1 MSMLRQR
8 TIIVNNYY
16 NNINGTKISE
26 KLSDHWSRSVGVDT
40 VWPLSLQLCYKLSTF
55 SRTIFFQP
63 KHNIEEKNAYFI
75 S

>member
-1 MSMLRQR
+1 MGTYGEWGLWLRNCHVIPFLVTMSMLRQR

-40 VWPLSLQLCYKLSTF
+40 VWPLSLQ
-55 SRTIFFQP
+55 
-63 KHNIEEKNAYFI
+63 
-75 S
+75 